1 MKIDPM
7 LYLEAIFGRHPPGL
21 RVEEIAKRSER
32 KFVRSGDHI
41 AFYELDINPN
51 ATGHI
56 MTAWEA
62 YNAFGLDTLAEAM
75 EYGSAVIL
83 SERGAVENA
92 LKNRRQEL
100 GLSLKPI
107 ARAAEV
113 SENDVTQA
121 ESNSHSLSIQSLERI
136 AFVLGLDERRLAYHP
151 TSGADGK
158 LAARL
163 KTLTYEPSAG
173 DVSLSERSVLRLAEA
188 ASIVRIQSELQETLF
203 GEPLY
208 ARFEPHADYGYR
220 DNPAYRIGY
229 DLADQTRDMLELGDQ
244 PIESM
249 RDLSEGT
256 LGIPV
261 IQVSLQEEIS
271 GATVAATDSRGNE
284 RRGIALNIEGA
295 NQNVWARRIT
305 LAHEIGHLL
314 YDPDDRLERIRV
326 DSYDGNNRN
335 PEYSGDYVE
344 QRANAFAV
352 AFLAPLD
359 AVRSR
364 EPAPF
369 AGEPISGDAISRT
382 MRHFGMSLTSAR
394 FHVFNAYYRQ
404 YDTPSNSDVPYTRP
418 GDRWIAVEDFTLD
431 YFPIQSTPIQ
441 RRGRFA
447 DLVATSHDRGLISA
461 HTAAAYLNCSVS
473 DFRDNCETILDL
485 YRTGA

>member
-1 MKIDPM
+1 MKTDPM
-7 LYLEAIFGRHPPGL
+7 LYLEAIFGRHPPDL
-21 RVEEIAKRSER
+21 PVEEIAKRSER

-41 AFYELDINPN
+41 AFYEIDVNPN
-51 ATGHI
+51 AVGHV

-62 YNAFGLDTLAEAM
+62 YSAFGLDILVEAM

-83 SERGAVENA
+83 SERYAIENS
-92 LKNRRQEL
+92 LKNRREEL
-100 GLSLKPI
+100 GLSLRPV
-107 ARAAEV
+107 ARAAAM
-113 SENDVTQA
+113 SEDDLAKAEKNAHALPIQA
-121 ESNSHSLSIQSLERI
+121 LERI
-136 AFVLGLDERRLAYHP
+136 AFVLGLEERRLAYHP

-163 KTLTYEPSAG
+163 KTLVAEPGVA
-173 DVSLSERSVLRLAEA
+173 DISLSERSVLRLAEA
-188 ASIVRIQSELQETLF
+188 TSIVRVQSELQESLF
-203 GEPLY
+203 GEPPY
-208 ARFEPHADYGYR
+208 ARFEPHEDYGSQY
-220 DNPAYRIGY
+220 NPAYRIGY
-229 DLADQTRDMLELGDQ
+229 DLADQTRDKLELGDR

-249 RDLSEGT
+249 RDLAEDT

-271 GATVAATDSRGNE
+271 GATVAATDSRGIE
-284 RRGIALNIEGA
+284 RRGIVLNIEGP

-369 AGEPISGDAISRT
+369 AGEPISGESTSRT

-394 FHVFNAYYRQ
+394 FHVSNAYYQQ

-418 GDRWIAVEDFTLD
+418 NDIWIAAEDFTLD

-447 DLVATSHDRGLISA
+447 GLVAISHDRGLISD
-461 HTAAAYLNCSVS
+461 HTAAAYLNCSVL
-473 DFRDNCETILDL
+473 DFRDNYEAILDL
-485 YRTGA
+485 YRAGA